1 MWVMIIKQFN
11 SMLRIISLLYSR
23 DFCTRE
29 RQEVSRI
36 GNTLL
41 EGGRIISR
49 ELEYMYIV
57 ECLGLLE
64 TEQRMNQ

>member
-1 MWVMIIKQFN
+1 MIIKQFN
-11 SMLRIISLLYSR
+11 SMLRTISLLYSG

-29 RQEVSRI
+29 RQEVSWI
-36 GNTLL
+36 GKTLL

-49 ELEYMYIV
+49 ELEYMYIA

-64 TEQRMNQ
+64 SEQRMKQ